1 LQSSPLPIADEFLPF
16 LNFLKGIVIKE
27 KDVLTDFKA
36 HQVVLYAE
44 KSDNSI
50 GPVQTGSYV
59 SGHYID
65 EFYNFMGKIERE
77 SFEKLQNSEISPI
90 CLYMNIEEITLSELA
105 SRVGLPKRKVKKHL
119 THKYF
124 PTVKISELQRYAEI
138 FNIPVANFFQIVST
152 RQDNKWRPGFKA
164 ENAKEKPF
172 VISQISTGNPFV
184 VITLPELNKQ

>member
-1 LQSSPLPIADEFLPF
+1 M
-16 LNFLKGIVIKE
+16 KE

-36 HQVVLYAE
+36 HQVILYAE

-77 SFEKLQNSEISPI
+77 SFTKLQNGEISPV
-90 CLYMNIEEITLSELA
+90 CLYMNIEEMTVSELA
-105 SRVGLPKRKVKKHL
+105 SRVGLSKRRVKKHL

-124 PTVKISELQRYAEI
+124 PTVKVSELKKYAEV
-138 FNIPVANFFQIVST
+138 FNIPVANFFQIIST
-152 RQDNKWRPGFKA
+152 RQDNEWRPGFKTEV
-164 ENAKEKPF
+164 ENAKPV
-172 VISQISTGNPFV
+172 VISQDKTNNPFI
-184 VITLPELNKQ
+184 VITKPEVNKQ

>member
-1 LQSSPLPIADEFLPF
+1 M
-16 LNFLKGIVIKE
+16 KE

-65 EFYNFMGKIERE
+65 EFYHFMGKIERE
-77 SFEKLQNSEISPI
+77 SFEKLQNNEISPI
-90 CLYMNIEEITLSELA
+90 CLYMNIEELTVSELA
-105 SRVGLPKRKVKKHL
+105 LRVGLPKRKVVKHL

-124 PTVKISELQRYAEI
+124 PTIKVSELKRYAEI
-138 FNIPVANFFQIVST
+138 FNIPVANFFQIITT
-152 RQDNKWRPGFKA
+152 RQDNEWRPGFKTEV
-164 ENAKEKPF
+164 ENAKPV
-172 VISQISTGNPFV
+172 VISQIATGNPYV
-184 VITLPELNKQ
+184 VITKPELNKQ

>member
-1 LQSSPLPIADEFLPF
+1 M
-16 LNFLKGIVIKE
+16 KE

-77 SFEKLQNSEISPI
+77 SFEKLQNGEISPV
-90 CLYMNIEEITLSELA
+90 CLYMNIEEMTVSELA
-105 SRVGLPKRKVKKHL
+105 SRVRLSKHRVKKHL

-124 PTVKISELQRYAEI
+124 PTIKVSELKRYAEV
-138 FNIPVANFFQIVST
+138 FNIPVANFFQIIST
-152 RQDNKWRPGFKA
+152 RQDNEWRPGFKTEV
-164 ENAKEKPF
+164 ENAKPV
-172 VISQISTGNPFV
+172 VISQTGTGNPYV
-184 VITLPELNKQ
+184 VITKPELNK